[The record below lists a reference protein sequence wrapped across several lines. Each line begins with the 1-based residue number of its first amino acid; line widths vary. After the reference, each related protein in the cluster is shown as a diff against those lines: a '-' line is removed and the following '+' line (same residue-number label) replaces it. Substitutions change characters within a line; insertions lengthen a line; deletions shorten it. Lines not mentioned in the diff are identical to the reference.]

1 MLTWARRM
9 NYSAGLQIGNQSPK
23 DGIKKFRITKET
35 GTFLLSNHSSS
46 RLWKLLHLSLDLAFK
61 PQEITG
67 ELEAKLIWWHRKLGQ
82 QSWMKTLS
90 MDSNCRSQGHSSP
103 KGSSLTQ
110 VSQGITNL
118 WLPNQEWISG
128 GSCCWTVRM
137 NEWIV
142 KVNYEIKV
150 CFNQEHTSPECSSLS
165 LRF

>member
-1 MLTWARRM
+1 MQAIRSWKRDSQGTTPWMIWDPKFSSLRPYQAWSLTRTLWVKMLTWARRM

-46 RLWKLLHLSLDLAFK
+46 RLWRLLHLSLDLAFK

-67 ELEAKLIWWHRKLGQ
+67 ELEAKLIWWHRKLG

-118 WLPNQEWISG
+118 WLPYQ
-128 GSCCWTVRM
+128 
-137 NEWIV
+137 
-142 KVNYEIKV
+142 
-150 CFNQEHTSPECSSLS
+150 
-165 LRF
+165 